1 MRVSYTTLAAA
12 ALLSVAACGTSS
24 SEIVAPENA
33 SANAAAGAGGGVG
46 QFGSGNRSDATA
58 TQDGV
63 GQFGSGNAIAT
74 DTTVTTSSTTERGGI
89 GLLGS
94 GN

>member
-12 ALLSVAACGTSS
+12 ALLSVAACGTSPT
-24 SEIVAPENA
+24 EIVAPGNA
-33 SANAAAGAGGGVG
+33 SANAVAGEGSGVG

-63 GQFGSGNAIAT
+63 GQFGSGNAFAT
-74 DTTVTTSSTTERGGI
+74 DTSFTSISTAERGVGQF
-89 GLLGS
+89 GS